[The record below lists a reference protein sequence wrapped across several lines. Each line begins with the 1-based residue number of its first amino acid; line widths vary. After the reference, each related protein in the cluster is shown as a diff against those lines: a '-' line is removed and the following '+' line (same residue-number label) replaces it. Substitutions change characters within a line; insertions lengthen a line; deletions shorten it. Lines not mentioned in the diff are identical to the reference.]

1 MIVHP
6 GPVNGL
12 EALSSESPPPYVLA
26 IAVNTHP
33 SDSALTQAVAYD
45 VALDAASVVSEPLLH
60 VPVSAVRTQVKPE
73 SFTPEWRERG
83 MILAEGRFTS
93 YRVDMNIGHV
103 HMLP

>member
-1 MIVHP
+1 MAWRLYRQRVLLP
-6 GPVNGL
+6 MSSRL
-12 EALSSESPPPYVLA
+12 LSIPIPAIPLSPRLY
-26 IAVNTHP
+26 
-33 SDSALTQAVAYD
+33 AYD